1 MPGGLLFERVS
12 FVIPV
17 LDEALGISTLLR
29 DLRERYPGCE
39 IIVVDGGSSD
49 QTVALAMPLCDQ
61 LLIGEAGRAGQMNLG
76 AQVATSEYL
85 MFLHADS
92 FPGISAV
99 RLERLLQQQPS
110 WGFCQVRLSGTR
122 PVFRVIEWA
131 INLRSRLSRVGTGDQ
146 MLFLRRELFRQTGGF
161 DPIPLMEDV
170 AYCKRLRRV
179 VRPKVIAE
187 PVTTSSRRWEE
198 YGVARTVLRMWLLR
212 LAYFFGVSPSS
223 LWRYY
228 YGR

>member
-49 QTVALAMPLCDQ
+49 QTVTLAMPLCDQ

-99 RLERLLQQQPS
+99 RLERLLQQQPG

-122 PVFRVIEWA
+122 PVCRVIEWA
-131 INLRSRLSRVGTGDQ
+131 MNLRSRLSRVGTGDQ
-146 MLFLRRELFRQTGGF
+146 MLFLRRELFLQTGGF

-179 VRPKVIAE
+179 GRPKVIAE

-198 YGVARTVLRMWLLR
+198 HGVARTVLRMWLLR

-223 LWRYY
+223 LRRYY

>member
-17 LDEALGISTLLR
+17 LDEALGISTLLC

-49 QTVALAMPLCDQ
+49 QTVAQAMPLCDQ

-92 FPGISAV
+92 CPGISAV
-99 RLERLLQQQPS
+99 RLERLLQDQPG

-131 INLRSRLSRVGTGDQ
+131 MNLRSRLSRVGTGDQ
-146 MLFLRRELFRQTGGF
+146 MLFLRRELFLQTGGF

-179 VRPKVIAE
+179 GRPKVIAE

-198 YGVARTVLRMWLLR
+198 HGVARTVLRMWLLR